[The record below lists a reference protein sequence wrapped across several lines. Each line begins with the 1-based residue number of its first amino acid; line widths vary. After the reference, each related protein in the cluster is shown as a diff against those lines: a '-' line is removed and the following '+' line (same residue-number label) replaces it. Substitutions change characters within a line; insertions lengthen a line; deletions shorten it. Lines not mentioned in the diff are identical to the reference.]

1 MDREVFMAEPKTK
14 LSDIPVADF
23 INAIPDAQIRQDCW
37 TIVEIMQ
44 EATQAPPRMWGKAI
58 VGFGQYHAVHA
69 SGKGNDWMVIGF
81 SPRKQAI
88 TLYLMLAGIEPSEEI
103 LARLGKYTRGKGCL
117 YIKRLLDVDITTLK
131 ELVRASVAYV
141 LKTHPVAG
149 S

>member
-1 MDREVFMAEPKTK
+1 MAEPKTK

>member
-1 MDREVFMAEPKTK
+1 MAEPKTK
-14 LSDIPVADF
+14 LNDIPVADF
-23 INAIPDAQIRQDCW
+23 INAIPDAQVRQDCW

-58 VGFGQYHAVHA
+58 VGFGQYHAVHG

-88 TLYLMLAGIEPSEEI
+88 ALYLMLAGIEPSDEM
-103 LARLGKYTRGKGCL
+103 LAKLGKYTRGKGCL
-117 YIKRLLDVDITTLK
+117 YIKRLSDVNLPTLR
-131 ELVRASVAYV
+131 EMVRASVAYV